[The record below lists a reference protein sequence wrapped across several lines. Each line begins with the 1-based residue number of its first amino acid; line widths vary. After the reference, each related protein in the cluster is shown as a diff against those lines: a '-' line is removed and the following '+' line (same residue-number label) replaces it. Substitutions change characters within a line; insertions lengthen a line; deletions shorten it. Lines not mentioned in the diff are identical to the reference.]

1 MLKTYLTLW
10 FSSEGAEPTKVAER
24 LQGMGFKPITGQY
37 DHVYDWKDTV
47 TLDQILKL
55 CTSVH
60 QTLKGMYVL
69 YKIETV

>member
-47 TLDQILKL
+47 ALDQILKL

-60 QTLKGMYVL
+60 QTLKGMHVL